1 MADYRYE
8 DTLMPQA
15 VGRIYY
21 RIKQIGSMETY
32 NILKRHLWKFY
43 LLFARIR
50 KFGVLSNP
58 AKNRNLQVDLL
69 DNPSYQGDKIS
80 VRVIQTGKILM
91 SRNWTDEEDLNY
103 FLANIF
109 YNILC
114 DWFWWSYNG
123 AFIRNFWKFGISDK
137 GVHFFRGFQ
146 IESPFY
152 LLRAIDFF
160 YQR

>member
-1 MADYRYE
+1 
-8 DTLMPQA
+8 
-15 VGRIYY
+15 
-21 RIKQIGSMETY
+21 METY

-91 SRNWTDEEDLNY
+91 SRN
-103 FLANIF
+103 
-109 YNILC
+109 
-114 DWFWWSYNG
+114 
-123 AFIRNFWKFGISDK
+123 
-137 GVHFFRGFQ
+137 
-146 IESPFY
+146 
-152 LLRAIDFF
+152 
-160 YQR
+160 